1 MQTLKKINPEM
12 TPLSLATYELA
23 ATQVT
28 LQIFESAATQ
38 VTLLISESTV
48 VVCADES
55 MCFIKPDK
63 I

>member
-1 MQTLKKINPEM
+1 M
-12 TPLSLATYELA
+12 TPLSLPTYELA

-38 VTLLISESTV
+38 VTLLISESNV